1 MKKAKSKNTKMKLDL
16 LQRMLNENVKQLN
29 KWWQVRSQLQK
40 RSIKKMGENDNQ
52 YFYTRKWMSLRISVE
67 YGNNSHFISGADEE
81 KIKKLFIE
89 DKNIVEY
96 IYMDKMEVFKICI
109 EICGG

>member
-1 MKKAKSKNTKMKLDL
+1 
-16 LQRMLNENVKQLN
+16 
-29 KWWQVRSQLQK
+29 
-40 RSIKKMGENDNQ
+40 
-52 YFYTRKWMSLRISVE
+52 MSLRISVE

>member
-1 MKKAKSKNTKMKLDL
+1 MESLKNDIIYKVWFSKRVEMKKPKSKNTKMKLDL

-52 YFYTRKWMSLRISVE
+52 YFYTRK
-67 YGNNSHFISGADEE
+67 
-81 KIKKLFIE
+81 
-89 DKNIVEY
+89 
-96 IYMDKMEVFKICI
+96 
-109 EICGG
+109 